1 MGQHWH
7 VDGTQLPRNGAA
19 LASRWH
25 IIAYQWAAMASHWDA
40 FAQPRGSIGKL
51 FAHVY
56 PAMGSQVKS
65 LESFSAT
72 LCSYMENIGQPCAL
86 FGYFA
91 LIFGI
96 HLCILFGHLVIVV
109 HCVTHYCYV

>member
-65 LESFSAT
+65 LESFRHKHRHCRLALSP
-72 LCSYMENIGQPCAL
+72 PCAVIWKTL
-86 FGYFA
+86 GS
-91 LIFGI
+91 
-96 HLCILFGHLVIVV
+96 LV
-109 HCVTHYCYV
+109 HFLDTLL